1 MKVIQSLKLDKQN
14 IALFKELPCVKSVET
29 DSSGNPT
36 VTLHPDSTRV
46 GHTSCGMAII
56 SSASQAICGS
66 ASALS
71 PLNASSLHHSK
82 TNAS

>member
-1 MKVIQSLKLDKQN
+1 MKVIQSLKLEKQN
-14 IALFKELPCVKSVET
+14 IAIFKELPCVKSIVT

-36 VTLHPDSTRV
+36 VTLHPSSTRGSHV
-46 GHTSCGMAII
+46 LRKAII

-71 PLNASSLHHSK
+71 PSNVSLPHPNKNAS
-82 TNAS
+82 

>member
-1 MKVIQSLKLDKQN
+1 MKVIQSLKLEKQN
-14 IALFKELPCVKSVET
+14 IELFKELPCVKSVET

-36 VTLHPDSTRV
+36 SRFTPTQRE
-46 GHTSCGMAII
+46 GHTSCEKAII
-56 SSASQAICGS
+56 SSASQATCGS

-82 TNAS
+82 VNAS